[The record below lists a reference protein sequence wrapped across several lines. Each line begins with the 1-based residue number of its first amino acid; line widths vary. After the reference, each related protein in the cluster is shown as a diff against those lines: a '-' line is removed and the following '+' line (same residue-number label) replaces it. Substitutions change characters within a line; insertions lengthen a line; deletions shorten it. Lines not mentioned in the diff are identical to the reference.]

1 MAGALILRY
10 DPQSA
15 VSDLYWLHT
24 TRTMGVC
31 YMTTNDRKPQAQF
44 SELAEDK
51 IGMSVNL
58 QCKSFGG
65 HLPITTSR
73 ELQPGPSHRGLLVPG
88 EEEEEREKSDSS
100 DEEEEPG

>member
-1 MAGALILRY
+1 
-10 DPQSA
+10 
-15 VSDLYWLHT
+15 
-24 TRTMGVC
+24 
-31 YMTTNDRKPQAQF
+31 
-44 SELAEDK
+44 
-51 IGMSVNL
+51 MSVNL

-65 HLPITTSR
+65 HLPITTSG